1 MGRYS
6 SCTYFQTLY
15 DAVKSNFPAV
25 SSTDA
30 ATILRETILA
40 PDDYE
45 LDFNDT
51 IYTKHELLSMFGHTL
66 AQECITDDKETTHA
80 MILETTADIIKH
92 MNDGYIS
99 QDDYSERQEF
109 LEKINRY
116 DFMLF
121 AALAF
126 TKASEEND
134 ASLFSELILNIV
146 RLREIKDLI
155 ENYTPD
161 IVNQETTVQDFERAK
176 PIYKMLKSLQNL
188 GYNYNFSV
196 KERVSLGIDHEE
208 DEDLG
213 DKFNFTHWLK
223 RLMLLQLR
231 KEVAEGKKN
240 TVVLTSSFDLEGI
253 MNMFGGNEEEED
265 EPTSSYDRI
274 ARLRG
279 IYNKRKFDIQRF
291 NMIEQTK
298 NTSVEETETQN

>member
-6 SCTYFQTLY
+6 NCTYFQTLY
-15 DAVKSNFPAV
+15 DAVESNFPAV
-25 SSTDA
+25 SRNDA
-30 ATILRETILA
+30 VTILRETILA

-51 IYTKHELLSMFGHTL
+51 VYTKHELLSMFGRTL
-66 AQECITDDKETTHA
+66 AQKCVTDDKETTHA
-80 MILETTADIIKH
+80 MILETTAEIIKH

-99 QDDYSERQEF
+99 KEDYSERQDF

-126 TKASEEND
+126 TKASENGEP
-134 ASLFSELILNIV
+134 ELCDELTLNII
-146 RLREIKDLI
+146 RLREIIDLI

-161 IVNQETTVQDFERAK
+161 IVDQETTVRDFERAK

-188 GYNYNFSV
+188 GYNYNFSI

-208 DEDLG
+208 DEDLKG
-213 DKFNFTHWLK
+213 NFNFNNWLK

-231 KEVAEGKKN
+231 KEISISSAPITSAVN
-240 TVVLTSSFDLEGI
+240 TEK
-253 MNMFGGNEEEED
+253 EEE
-265 EPTSSYDRI
+265 PVSSYDRI

-279 IYNKRKFDIQRF
+279 IYNKRRFDIHRF
-291 NMIEQTK
+291 NMIEQNK
-298 NTSVEETETQN
+298 SSSVGDTETQN

>member
-15 DAVKSNFPAV
+15 EAVESNFPAV

-126 TKASEEND
+126 TKASGENND
-134 ASLFSELILNIV
+134 SLFSELVLNIV

-231 KEVAEGKKN
+231 KEVAGTPATASV
-240 TVVLTSSFDLEGI
+240 TV
-253 MNMFGGNEEEED
+253 NNKEEEED

>member
-231 KEVAEGKKN
+231 KEVAGTPATASV
-240 TVVLTSSFDLEGI
+240 TV
-253 MNMFGGNEEEED
+253 NNKEEEED

>member
-15 DAVKSNFPAV
+15 EAVESNFPAV

-66 AQECITDDKETTHA
+66 AQKCITDDKETTHA

-231 KEVAEGKKN
+231 KEVGG
-240 TVVLTSSFDLEGI
+240 TSATASVAV
-253 MNMFGGNEEEED
+253 NNNKEED

>member
-25 SSTDA
+25 SDTDA

-51 IYTKHELLSMFGHTL
+51 VYTKHELLGMFGHTL
-66 AQECITDDKETTHA
+66 AQKCITNDKETTYA
-80 MILETTADIIKH
+80 MILETAADIIKH

-99 QDDYSERQEF
+99 QDNYSERQEF
-109 LEKINRY
+109 LEKISRY
-116 DFMLF
+116 EFMLF

-126 TKASEEND
+126 TKTSEEKD
-134 ASLFSELILNIV
+134 TLLFGELTLNIV

-161 IVNQETTVQDFERAK
+161 IVDKETTIQDFERAK

-213 DKFNFTHWLK
+213 DKFNFAHWLK

-231 KEVAEGKKN
+231 KEVSAPTTAAS
-240 TVVLTSSFDLEGI
+240 TVVND
-253 MNMFGGNEEEED
+253 NKED
-265 EPTSSYDRI
+265 EPLSSYDRI

-279 IYNKRKFDIQRF
+279 IYNKRRFDIQRF

-298 NTSVEETETQN
+298 NASVENTETQN

>member
-15 DAVKSNFPAV
+15 EAVESNFPAV

-66 AQECITDDKETTHA
+66 AQKCITDDKETTHA

-231 KEVAEGKKN
+231 KEVGG
-240 TVVLTSSFDLEGI
+240 TSATASVAV
-253 MNMFGGNEEEED
+253 NNNKEED

-279 IYNKRKFDIQRF
+279 IYNKRRFDIQRF

>member
-25 SSTDA
+25 SDTDA

-51 IYTKHELLSMFGHTL
+51 VYTKRELLGMFGHTL
-66 AQECITDDKETTHA
+66 AQKCITNDKETTHA
-80 MILETTADIIKH
+80 MILETAADIIEH

-99 QDDYSERQEF
+99 QDNYSERQEF
-109 LEKINRY
+109 LEKISRY
-116 DFMLF
+116 EFMLF

-126 TKASEEND
+126 TKTSEEKD
-134 ASLFSELILNIV
+134 TLLFGELTLNIV

-161 IVNQETTVQDFERAK
+161 IVDKETTIQDFERAK

-208 DEDLG
+208 DEDLS
-213 DKFNFTHWLK
+213 DKFNFAHWLK

-231 KEVAEGKKN
+231 KEVSAPTTAAS
-240 TVVLTSSFDLEGI
+240 TVVND
-253 MNMFGGNEEEED
+253 NKED
-265 EPTSSYDRI
+265 EPLSSYDRI

-279 IYNKRKFDIQRF
+279 IYNKRRFDIQRF

-298 NTSVEETETQN
+298 NASVENTETQN

>member
-25 SSTDA
+25 SDTDA

-51 IYTKHELLSMFGHTL
+51 VYTKRELLGMFGHTL
-66 AQECITDDKETTHA
+66 AQKCITNDKETTHA
-80 MILETTADIIKH
+80 MILETAADIIKH

-99 QDDYSERQEF
+99 QDNYSERQEF
-109 LEKINRY
+109 LEKISRY
-116 DFMLF
+116 EFMLF

-126 TKASEEND
+126 TKTSEEKD
-134 ASLFSELILNIV
+134 TLLFGELTLNIV

-161 IVNQETTVQDFERAK
+161 IVDKETTIQDFERAK

-208 DEDLG
+208 DEDLS
-213 DKFNFTHWLK
+213 DKFNFAHWLK

-231 KEVAEGKKN
+231 KEVSAPTTAAS
-240 TVVLTSSFDLEGI
+240 TVVND
-253 MNMFGGNEEEED
+253 NKED
-265 EPTSSYDRI
+265 EPLSSYDRI

-279 IYNKRKFDIQRF
+279 IYNKRRFYIQRF

-298 NTSVEETETQN
+298 NASVENTETQN

>member
-6 SCTYFQTLY
+6 NCTYFQTLY
-15 DAVKSNFPAV
+15 EAVESNFPAV

-51 IYTKHELLSMFGHTL
+51 VYSKHELLSMFGHTL
-66 AQECITDDKETTHA
+66 AQKCITDDKETTHA

-99 QDDYSERQEF
+99 QDDYSERQDF

-126 TKASEEND
+126 TKAAGEND
-134 ASLFSELILNIV
+134 TSLFNELILNIV

-161 IVNQETTVQDFERAK
+161 IVNQETTIQDFERAK

-213 DKFNFTHWLK
+213 DKFNFVHWLK

-231 KEVAEGKKN
+231 KEISAPTTVASAAVNDSK
-240 TVVLTSSFDLEGI
+240 
-253 MNMFGGNEEEED
+253 ED
-265 EPTSSYDRI
+265 EPLSSYDRI

-298 NTSVEETETQN
+298 NTSVSETETQN